1 MPIMMLFHVHLSFVQ
16 LQSVKLVNL
25 QTQDMQSTSSAL
37 VLCSVTFDR

>member
-1 MPIMMLFHVHLSFVQ
+1 MPIMMLFHVHLSFV
-16 LQSVKLVNL
+16 QSVKLVNL